1 MSPVFFITFVA
12 MLPVKEDIVKVVT
25 FKTSR
30 SGGKGGQNV
39 NKVSS
44 KVELILHIDSA
55 GIFTEEERL
64 LLHERLAHRLDQEG
78 NLHIVSQEDR
88 SQLMNK
94 ERTILKLIA
103 LLKSALHIQKK
114 RKPTKTPK
122 SVIRKRLA
130 DKQSVSAKKEF
141 RKRPSFD

>member
-1 MSPVFFITFVA
+1 MIPS
-12 MLPVKEDIVKVVT
+12 KEELIKELT

-44 KVELILHIDSA
+44 KVELIFNVQQSLL
-55 GIFTEEERL
+55 FTTDEKTL
-64 LLHERLAHRLDQEG
+64 LIERLATRLDAEG

-88 SQLMNK
+88 SQLLNK
-94 ERTILKLIA
+94 QRTILKLIN
-103 LLKSALHIQKK
+103 LLTKSLHVQKK

-122 SVIRKRLA
+122 SVIEKRLSN
-130 DKQSVSAKKEF
+130 KSVIASKKEN
-141 RKRPSFD
+141 RKRPSID

>member
-1 MSPVFFITFVA
+1 MVPN
-12 MLPVKEDIVKVVT
+12 KEDILKEVT

-44 KVELILHIDSA
+44 KVELILHLPSA
-55 GIFTEEERL
+55 SFFNEEEQAL
-64 LLHERLAHRLDQEG
+64 LMERLANRLDQEG

-103 LLKSALHIQKK
+103 LLKSALHVQKK

-122 SVIRKRLA
+122 SVIRKRLQ
-130 DKQSVSAKKEF
+130 DKQNVSTKKTL
-141 RKRPSFD
+141 RKRPALD

>member
-1 MSPVFFITFVA
+1 
-12 MLPVKEDIVKVVT
+12 MLPSKEELIKVVT

-44 KVELILHIDSA
+44 KVELVLDLSFTPF
-55 GIFTEEERL
+55 FTEEERVL
-64 LLHERLAHRLDQEG
+64 LREKLANRLDLEG
-78 NLHIVSQEDR
+78 CLHVVSQEDR

-94 ERTILKLIA
+94 ERTLLKLLA

-114 RKPTKTPK
+114 RKPTKIPK
-122 SVIRKRLA
+122 AMIRKRLA
-130 DKQSVSAKKEF
+130 DKQSVGAKKEL
-141 RKRPSFD
+141 RRRPQPD

>member
-1 MSPVFFITFVA
+1 MSPVFFITFAA

-55 GIFTEEERL
+55 GIFTEEERV

-78 NLHIVSQEDR
+78 KLHIVSQEDR

-103 LLKSALHIQKK
+103 LLKSALHVQKK

-141 RKRPSFD
+141 RKRPSID

>member
-1 MSPVFFITFVA
+1 
-12 MLPVKEDIVKVVT
+12 MLPSKEELIKIVT

-44 KVELILHIDSA
+44 KVELILDLDLDLA
-55 GIFTEEERL
+55 PFFTEEERVL
-64 LLHERLAHRLDQEG
+64 LKERLANRLDLAG
-78 NLHIVSQEDR
+78 CLHVVSQEDR

-94 ERTILKLIA
+94 ERTLVKLLA

-114 RKPTKTPK
+114 RKPTKVPK
-122 SVIRKRLA
+122 AVTRKRLA
-130 DKQSVSAKKEF
+130 DKQSLGSKKEL
-141 RKRPSFD
+141 RKRPQLD

>member
-1 MSPVFFITFVA
+1 MSPVFFITFAA

-55 GIFTEEERL
+55 GIFTEEERE

-141 RKRPSFD
+141 RKRPSLD

>member
-1 MSPVFFITFVA
+1 
-12 MLPVKEDIVKVVT
+12 MLPNKEDILKVAV

-44 KVELILHIDSA
+44 KVELIFHIA
-55 GIFTEEERL
+55 NAPFFTQEERIIL
-64 LLHERLAHRLDQEG
+64 NEKLAGRLDQEG

-94 ERTILKLIA
+94 ERTIIKLIA
-103 LLKSALHIQKK
+103 LLKSGLHVQKK

-130 DKQSVSAKKEF
+130 DKQSVSAKKEN
-141 RKRPSFD
+141 RKRPALD

>member
-1 MSPVFFITFVA
+1 
-12 MLPVKEDIVKVVT
+12 MLPSREELIKVVT

-44 KVELILHIDSA
+44 KVELILDLGLA
-55 GIFTEEERL
+55 AFFTEEELIL
-64 LLHERLAHRLDQEG
+64 LKERLANRIDLEG
-78 NLHIVSQEDR
+78 CLHIISQEDR

-94 ERTILKLIA
+94 ERTIIKLLA

-114 RKPTKTPK
+114 RKPTKIPK
-122 SVIRKRLA
+122 AVIRKRLA
-130 DKQSVSAKKEF
+130 DKQSVGTKKEL
-141 RKRPSFD
+141 RKRPQLD

>member
-1 MSPVFFITFVA
+1 
-12 MLPVKEDIVKVVT
+12 MLPSKEELIKVVT

-44 KVELILHIDSA
+44 KVELVLDLSLTPF
-55 GIFTEEERL
+55 FTEEERVL
-64 LLHERLAHRLDQEG
+64 LREKLANRLDLEG
-78 NLHIVSQEDR
+78 CLHVVSQEDR

-94 ERTILKLIA
+94 ERTLLKLLA

-114 RKPTKTPK
+114 RKPTKIPK
-122 SVIRKRLA
+122 AMIRKRLA
-130 DKQSVSAKKEF
+130 DKQSVGIKKEL
-141 RKRPSFD
+141 RRRPQLD